1 MAQNASL
8 LRNVDWNNRTDGC
21 LCTQTC
27 VLFLYLHPGHGAVL
41 AGDHGVQEESV
52 PPDCFGT
59 GRKEITT
66 GTPETVYC
74 QLGTCESRR

>member
-27 VLFLYLHPGHGAVL
+27 VLFLHLHPGHGAVL
-41 AGDHGVQEESV
+41 AGDHGMQEGVCRLIALAQE
-52 PPDCFGT
+52 G
-59 GRKEITT
+59 KK
-66 GTPETVYC
+66 
-74 QLGTCESRR
+74 